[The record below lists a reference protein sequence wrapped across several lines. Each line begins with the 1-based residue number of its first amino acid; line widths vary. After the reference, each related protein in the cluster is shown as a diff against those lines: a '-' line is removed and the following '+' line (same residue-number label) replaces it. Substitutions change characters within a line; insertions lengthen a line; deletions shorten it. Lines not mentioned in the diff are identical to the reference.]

1 MLDIFETYFICDS
14 MFQKEISKNF
24 AKSEKNQRNRLVC
37 LSKGRKP
44 VRSRVLKS
52 GNLTKSRKFYQILD
66 WGKKRGKK
74 HCRDENPENLKSE
87 NLGSVVLFFFFLKRG
102 SHARLSEKRR

>member
-1 MLDIFETYFICDS
+1 MPKHKKLDLS
-14 MFQKEISKNF
+14 
-24 AKSEKNQRNRLVC
+24 KSEKNQGNRLVC

-87 NLGSVVLFFFFLKRG
+87 NLGSVVLSFFLPKKTENLKTKR
-102 SHARLSEKRR
+102 